1 MREETLEGTLVRK
14 RPLSKRLVFLSIL
27 ESDELPIVTV
37 VIKEECGGV
46 GGAAEARSALKL
58 GDRLRVCGAYE
69 SAEST
74 RSDEKVLRATH
85 VQVTLPWR
93 VVGGGAAWQHNARDS
108 QPSAVPPKPPE
119 QKPPGDP
126 SDAQASDLPVCHS
139 WLNTGRC
146 PRPDCG
152 LRHWSADLK
161 AERVAWVANRRAS
174 RMQLAASAGD
184 PTDPH
189 DKASNTRR
197 AEIFSEWLCTS
208 FGSRAL
214 AANAG
219 VLDVAGGRGAL
230 SYLSLIHI

>member
-14 RPLSKRLVFLSIL
+14 RPLAKRLVFLSIL

-119 QKPPGDP
+119 QET
-126 SDAQASDLPVCHS
+126 L
-139 WLNTGRC
+139 LT
-146 PRPDCG
+146 PRLLIC
-152 LRHWSADLK
+152 LFAT
-161 AERVAWVANRRAS
+161 
-174 RMQLAASAGD
+174 AGSTQVGAHD
-184 PTDPH
+184 PTAGCATGQRTSRPN
-189 DKASNTRR
+189 AS
-197 AEIFSEWLCTS
+197 L
-208 FGSRAL
+208 G
-214 AANAG
+214 
-219 VLDVAGGRGAL
+219 
-230 SYLSLIHI
+230 